1 MFIVAAR
8 GETVTTTIVDSLAE
22 NATLERYTAGRTLF
36 REGDFPRGV
45 YIVYNGKV
53 DLLFSGKKGNTKA
66 LQVAEDGQILGLSC
80 VVSHRCHDCSATT
93 KTDCELGFISR
104 ETFLRQIEH
113 NPALWFSVLQLLSQD
128 VNSCYDCMRAIID
141 AKQEEREQKERGRR
155 RCASR

>member
-1 MFIVAAR
+1 M
-8 GETVTTTIVDSLAE
+8 TTTIADTLSE
-22 NATLERYTAGRTLF
+22 HATLERYSAGRTLF
-36 REGDFPRGV
+36 REGEYPRGV

-53 DLLFSGKKGNTKA
+53 DLTFSGKKNTTKA

-80 VVSHRCHDCSATT
+80 VVSHRCHDCSAIT
-93 KTDCELGFISR
+93 KTDCELGFVNR

-141 AKQEEREQKERGRR
+141 EKQEKEQKKAQAAPRF
-155 RCASR
+155 